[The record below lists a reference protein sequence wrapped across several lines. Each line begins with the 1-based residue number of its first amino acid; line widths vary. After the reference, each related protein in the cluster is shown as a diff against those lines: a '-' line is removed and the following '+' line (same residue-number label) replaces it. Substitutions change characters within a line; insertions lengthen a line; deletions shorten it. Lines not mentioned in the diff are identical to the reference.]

1 MDKHVVSTY
10 NGTLLSQKR
19 IIYAQRVCVCSVTSV
34 VSDSFVTL
42 WTIACQVPLSMGFSR
57 QECWSWLPFPSPG
70 GFLHPGIKPVSLMCP
85 ALTVGFFT
93 PTSTWEAPNRCGF

>member
-1 MDKHVVSTY
+1 MDKHVVNTY

-57 QECWSWLPFPSPG
+57 QENWSGLTFPLPGDLPD
-70 GFLHPGIKPVSLMCP
+70 PGIEPMP
-85 ALTVGFFT
+85 AESPASAGRFFI
-93 PTSTWEAPNRCGF
+93 A

>member
-1 MDKHVVSTY
+1 MDKHVVNTY

-57 QECWSWLPFPSPG
+57 QENWSGLPFPSGDLSNPG
-70 GFLHPGIKPVSLMCP
+70 TEPRSPTLQAD
-85 ALTVGFFT
+85 ALTSEPPGKT
-93 PTSTWEAPNRCGF
+93 